1 MAIEL
6 HQLNVSE
13 LRDTVDPVLLHVPAS
28 PDTAILIGC
37 NPRLIPDRLVL
48 AVHKHSSELRVFR
61 TDGGPIQAIDAK
73 PIQANL
79 HLPSS
84 MLRSPAEQ
92 FVSHFDTER
101 SMWLYEDDTNV
112 ANSSLLSTFAYL
124 IGNFAV
130 SRQAMQLTA
139 ANPAN
144 YQIH

>member
-6 HQLNVSE
+6 HQLNVTE

-28 PDTAILIGC
+28 PEEAILIGC

-48 AVHKHSSELRVFR
+48 AVHKRSSQLRVLR
-61 TDGGPIQAIDAK
+61 TDGGPIQALDAK

-79 HLPSS
+79 HLPST
-84 MLRSPAEQ
+84 MLRSPTEE
-92 FVSHFDTER
+92 FISRFDTER
-101 SMWLYEDDTNV
+101 SMWLYEDDANV

-130 SRQAMQLTA
+130 SRQSLQLAT

-144 YQIH
+144 YQLH